1 MEFRMLIYIAVCLV
15 LLTVIVLIVRKLY
28 KMVLNDEKNIIK
40 EQEKKSSNS

>member
-1 MEFRMLIYIAVCLV
+1 MLIYIAVCLV

-28 KMVLNDEKNIIK
+28 KMVLNDEKNIKK

>member
-1 MEFRMLIYIAVCLV
+1 MLIYIAVCLV